1 MRYCTRLSQKKRRR
15 VRVVIPLAYK
25 DEKLALTSQD
35 EINEKK
41 QHSGP
46 QIESGISRYIPLY
59 SEN

>member
-1 MRYCTRLSQKKRRR
+1 MRYCTRLSQKKRHR

-41 QHSGP
+41 QHSDP
-46 QIESGISRYIPLY
+46 QIESGISRYISLY